1 MEENRK
7 GPGVFYAV
15 VGVATLVVAIIGATF
30 AYFSASANV
39 SGNDKITGGTQDIS
53 NALTAEVTAIYDGS
67 EAAAGAGL
75 VPSDITNTTNT
86 INAAVAA
93 KCVSN
98 GYAGCHLYQIHVKST
113 TTLDAVV
120 LNLASMEFTG
130 TVPQDTKSWKWV
142 VYEAAAGAASE
153 ETTYTM
159 AGNSIAYS
167 NDSFA
172 TTNASIRTDG
182 MTANTD
188 YYYYLMVY
196 IVNDTT
202 ASQNAAGDAKNVLGT
217 YKGTISL
224 AGGTGGKVSATFV
237 G

>member
-30 AYFSASANV
+30 AYFSASATV
-39 SGNDKITGGTQDIS
+39 GGEEITGGTQDIS
-53 NALTAEVTAIYDGS
+53 GALTADVTAIYDGS

-75 VPSDITNTTNT
+75 VPSDITNSATA
-86 INAAVAA
+86 INAAVGA
-93 KCVSN
+93 KCVSK

-113 TTLDAVV
+113 TTLDAVE
-120 LNLASMEFTG
+120 LNLASMTFTKEP
-130 TVPQDTKSWKWV
+130 TDKASWKWV
-142 VYEAAAGAASE
+142 VYEAADGATSDV
-153 ETTYTM
+153 TTYTM
-159 AGNSIAYS
+159 TGNSIVDS
-167 NDSFA
+167 GDSFA
-172 TTNASIRTDG
+172 TTNASIRKAG
-182 MTANTD
+182 MAANTD

-196 IVNDTT
+196 IVNDTE
-202 ASQNAAGDAKNVLGT
+202 APQNAGDAKNVLGT

>member
-67 EAAAGAGL
+67 AAAAGRGL
-75 VPSDITNTTNT
+75 VPSDITNTADT
-86 INAAVAA
+86 INAAVG
-93 KCVSN
+93 KECVSN

-130 TVPQDTKSWKWV
+130 TTPQDTKSWKWV
-142 VYEAAAGAASE
+142 VYEAATGATSDS
-153 ETTYTM
+153 TTYTM
-159 AGNSIAYS
+159 TGNSIAYS

-172 TTNASIRTDG
+172 TTNASIRTAR

-196 IVNDTT
+196 IVNDTE
-202 ASQNAAGDAKNVLGT
+202 ASQNAGDAKSVLGT

>member
-67 EAAAGAGL
+67 AAAAGAGL
-75 VPSDITNTTNT
+75 VPSDITNTADT

-113 TTLDAVV
+113 TTLNAVE
-120 LNLASMEFTG
+120 LNLASMTFTKEP
-130 TVPQDTKSWKWV
+130 TDKASWKWV
-142 VYEAAAGAASE
+142 VYQAVDGAASAQ
-153 ETTYTM
+153 TTYTM
-159 AGNSIAYS
+159 AGNSIVDS
-167 NDSFA
+167 GDSFA
-172 TTNASIRTDG
+172 TTNASIRTAG

-196 IVNDTT
+196 IVNDTE
-202 ASQNAAGDAKNVLGT
+202 ASQNAGDAKSVLGT

>member
-120 LNLASMEFTG
+120 LNLASMTFTKEP
-130 TVPQDTKSWKWV
+130 TDKASWKWV
-142 VYEAAAGAASE
+142 VYEAVTGAASAP
-153 ETTYTM
+153 TTYTM
-159 AGNSIAYS
+159 AGNSIVDS
-167 NDSFA
+167 GDSFA

-182 MTANTD
+182 MTAGTD

-196 IVNDTT
+196 IVNDTQ
-202 ASQNAAGDAKNVLGT
+202 ASQNAGDAKSVLGT

-224 AGGTGGKVSATFV
+224 AGGTAGKVSATFV

>member
-1 MEENRK
+1 MEDNRK

-30 AYFSASANV
+30 AYFSASADV
-39 SGNDKITGGTQDIS
+39 TGDQITGGTQDIS
-53 NALTAEVTAIYDGS
+53 GALTAEVDVIYDGS
-67 EAAAGAGL
+67 NADAGAGL
-75 VPSDITNTTNT
+75 VPSDITNSATA
-86 INAAVAA
+86 INAAVGAQ
-93 KCVSN
+93 CVSK

-113 TTLDAVV
+113 TTLDAVE

-130 TVPQDTKSWKWV
+130 TAPKDTKSWKWV
-142 VYEAAAGAASE
+142 IYQAADGATSSS
-153 ETTYTM
+153 TTYTM
-159 AGNSIAYS
+159 AGNSIV
-167 NDSFA
+167 DSGDNFA
-172 TTNASIRTDG
+172 TTNASIRKAG

-196 IVNDTT
+196 IVNDTD
-202 ASQNAAGDAKNVLGT
+202 AAQNASDTKNVLGT

-224 AGGTGGKVSATFV
+224 AGGTGGKVSATFL

>member
-30 AYFSASANV
+30 AYFSASATV
-39 SGNDKITGGTQDIS
+39 GGDEITGGTQDIS
-53 NALTAEVTAIYDGS
+53 GALTADVTAIYDGS

-75 VPSDITNTTNT
+75 VPSDITNTTDT

-113 TTLDAVV
+113 TTLDAVE

-130 TVPQDTKSWKWV
+130 TAPQDTKSWKWV
-142 VYEAAAGAASE
+142 VYEAATGAASE
-153 ETTYTM
+153 ATTYTM

-172 TTNASIRTDG
+172 TTNTSIRKAG
-182 MTANTD
+182 MAANTD

-202 ASQNAAGDAKNVLGT
+202 AAQNAGDAKNVLGT

-224 AGGTGGKVSATFV
+224 AGGAAGKVSATFV

>member
-30 AYFSASANV
+30 AYFSASATV
-39 SGNDKITGGTQDIS
+39 GGDEITGGTQDIS
-53 NALTAEVTAIYDGS
+53 GALTAEVNAIYDGS
-67 EAAAGAGL
+67 AAAAGPGL
-75 VPSDITNTTNT
+75 VPSDITNSATA
-86 INAAVAA
+86 INAAVG
-93 KCVSN
+93 KECVSN

-113 TTLDAVV
+113 TTLNAVE
-120 LNLASMEFTG
+120 LNLASMTFTKEP
-130 TVPQDTKSWKWV
+130 TDKASWKWV
-142 VYEAAAGAASE
+142 VYQAVDGAASAQ
-153 ETTYTM
+153 TTYTM
-159 AGNSIAYS
+159 AGNSIVDS
-167 NDSFA
+167 GDSFA
-172 TTNASIRTDG
+172 TTNASIRTAG

-196 IVNDTT
+196 IVNDTE
-202 ASQNAAGDAKNVLGT
+202 ASQNAGDAKSVLGT

-237 G
+237 GK

>member
-30 AYFSASANV
+30 AYFSASATV
-39 SGNDKITGGTQDIS
+39 GGDEITGGTQDIS
-53 NALTAEVTAIYDGS
+53 GALTAEVDAIYDGS

-75 VPSDITNTTNT
+75 VPSDITNTTNA
-86 INAAVAA
+86 INAAVGA

-113 TTLDAVV
+113 TTLDAVE
-120 LNLASMEFTG
+120 LNLASMTFTKEP
-130 TVPQDTKSWKWV
+130 TDKTSWKWV
-142 VYEAAAGAASE
+142 IYQAADGATSNV
-153 ETTYTM
+153 TTYTM
-159 AGNSIAYS
+159 AGNSIV
-167 NDSFA
+167 DSGDNFV
-172 TTNASIRTDG
+172 TTDASIRKAG

-202 ASQNAAGDAKNVLGT
+202 APQNAGNAKDVLGT

>member
-30 AYFSASANV
+30 AYFSASATV
-39 SGNDKITGGTQDIS
+39 GGDEITGGTQDIS
-53 NALTAEVTAIYDGS
+53 GALTAEVTAIYDGS

-113 TTLDAVV
+113 TTLDAVE
-120 LNLASMEFTG
+120 LNLASMTFTKEP
-130 TVPQDTKSWKWV
+130 TDKASWKWV
-142 VYEAAAGAASE
+142 VYQAAEGAASE
-153 ETTYTM
+153 ATTYTM
-159 AGNSIAYS
+159 AGNSIV
-167 NDSFA
+167 DSGANFV
-172 TTNASIRTDG
+172 TTNSSIRKAG

-196 IVNDTT
+196 IVNDTE
-202 ASQNAAGDAKNVLGT
+202 APQNAGDAKNVLGN

>member
-67 EAAAGAGL
+67 AAAAGRGL
-75 VPSDITNTTNT
+75 VPSDITNTADT
-86 INAAVAA
+86 INAAVG
-93 KCVSN
+93 KECVSN

-120 LNLASMEFTG
+120 LNLASMTFTKEP
-130 TVPQDTKSWKWV
+130 TDKASWKWV
-142 VYEAAAGAASE
+142 VYQAVDGAASE

-159 AGNSIAYS
+159 AGNSIVDS
-167 NDSFA
+167 GDSFA
-172 TTNASIRTDG
+172 TTNASIRTAG

-196 IVNDTT
+196 IVNDTE
-202 ASQNAAGDAKNVLGT
+202 ASQNANDAKNVLGT

-224 AGGTGGKVSATFV
+224 AGGTAGKVSATFV

>member
-67 EAAAGAGL
+67 AAAAGAGL
-75 VPSDITNTTNT
+75 VPSDITNTADT

-113 TTLDAVV
+113 TTLNAVE
-120 LNLASMEFTG
+120 LNLASMTFTKEP
-130 TVPQDTKSWKWV
+130 TDKASWKGV
-142 VYEAAAGAASE
+142 VYQAVDGAASAQ
-153 ETTYTM
+153 TTYTM
-159 AGNSIAYS
+159 AGNSIVDS
-167 NDSFA
+167 GDSFA
-172 TTNASIRTDG
+172 TTNASIRTAG

-196 IVNDTT
+196 IVNDTE
-202 ASQNAAGDAKNVLGT
+202 ASQNAGDAKSVLGT

>member
-53 NALTAEVTAIYDGS
+53 NALTAEVTAIYDGH

-75 VPSDITNTTNT
+75 VPSNITNTADT

-113 TTLDAVV
+113 TTLNAVE
-120 LNLASMEFTG
+120 LNLASMTFTKEP
-130 TVPQDTKSWKWV
+130 TDKASWKWV
-142 VYEAAAGAASE
+142 VYQAVDGAASAQ
-153 ETTYTM
+153 TTYTM
-159 AGNSIAYS
+159 AGNSIVDS
-167 NDSFA
+167 GDSFA
-172 TTNASIRTDG
+172 TTNASIRTAG

-196 IVNDTT
+196 IVNDTE
-202 ASQNAAGDAKNVLGT
+202 ASQNAGDAKSVLGT